1 MNSLINSPV
10 EHSLYSTIINELGQ
24 TLSMLSVKLGELLMQ
39 IKNGDSIS
47 PILVLMAISFAYGF
61 VHAAGP
67 GHGKTLVASYFTAN
81 DKSYKK
87 AIFIALM
94 IAIVHTFSAFLI
106 TLAVFYIFSAV
117 FSFAVSSAANITT
130 KISGG
135 AIVGLGLYFLYN
147 KIKHYKN
154 LKKPQWSVISPV
166 GCSCA
171 GCKTKDSTELM
182 LILSAGIIPCP
193 GTITIFLFSI
203 TLGLFYIG
211 LLSAL
216 SMSLGMGFVIAL
228 TAVISTKV
236 RKATNSRF
244 SRFLVLLDFGA
255 VATII
260 VLGLIL
266 IIV

>member
-1 MNSLINSPV
+1 M
-10 EHSLYSTIINELGQ
+10 LG
-24 TLSMLSVKLGELLMQ
+24 VKLGELLMQ
-39 IKNGDSIS
+39 VKNGNSIS

-81 DKSYKK
+81 NKSYKK
-87 AIFIALM
+87 AIFISLM
-94 IAIVHTFSAFLI
+94 IAVVHTFSALLI
-106 TLAVFYIFSAV
+106 TLIGFYIFSAI

-130 KISGG
+130 KISGI
-135 AIVGLGLYFLYN
+135 AIVSLGLYFLYN

-154 LKKPQWSVISPV
+154 LKRPQWSTTVPV
-166 GCSCA
+166 SCSCA

-203 TLGLFYIG
+203 TLELFFIG
-211 LLSAL
+211 FLSAV

-236 RKATNSRF
+236 RKATNIRF

-255 VATII
+255 VAIII

-266 IIV
+266 LIF

>member
-1 MNSLINSPV
+1 
-10 EHSLYSTIINELGQ
+10 
-24 TLSMLSVKLGELLMQ
+24 
-39 IKNGDSIS
+39 
-47 PILVLMAISFAYGF
+47 
-61 VHAAGP
+61 
-67 GHGKTLVASYFTAN
+67 
-81 DKSYKK
+81 
-87 AIFIALM
+87 
-94 IAIVHTFSAFLI
+94 
-106 TLAVFYIFSAV
+106 
-117 FSFAVSSAANITT
+117 
-130 KISGG
+130 
-135 AIVGLGLYFLYN
+135 
-147 KIKHYKN
+147 
-154 LKKPQWSVISPV
+154 
-166 GCSCA
+166 
-171 GCKTKDSTELM
+171 M